1 MIRAAHHYN
10 HNSQK
15 NSVQNIETIP
25 VVEHTSFHHY
35 TPSIHYCT
43 ALCVQ
48 KTMQAF
54 TIALCVHVCTQKCA
68 GIVAAVCRPKRAS
81 IHQSTVC
88 SQKHTSVCHMNST
101 VCTPKRTPSGC
112 LSACLTQTDPWTLE
126 PLSLSMETPSS

>member
-43 ALCVQ
+43 TLCVQ

-101 VCTPKRTPSGC
+101 VYSKAYTIRLPVSM
-112 LSACLTQTDPWTLE
+112 SHTDR
-126 PLSLSMETPSS
+126 PLDLGASLPLNGDSL